1 MRGSVGQRRHVACG
15 WSHLE
20 LSCSLIPRRAP
31 KHELY
36 HGWSYLGARKLAFIL
51 IFKTL
56 IVSQPLAISPWLPGA
71 GSINFQ
77 AK

>member
-1 MRGSVGQRRHVACG
+1 MRGSVGQRRHGACG

-20 LSCSLIPRRAP
+20 LSCSLIPWSAL

-36 HGWSYLGARKLAFIL
+36 HSWSYLEARKLVFIL

-71 GSINFQ
+71 RSINF
-77 AK
+77 